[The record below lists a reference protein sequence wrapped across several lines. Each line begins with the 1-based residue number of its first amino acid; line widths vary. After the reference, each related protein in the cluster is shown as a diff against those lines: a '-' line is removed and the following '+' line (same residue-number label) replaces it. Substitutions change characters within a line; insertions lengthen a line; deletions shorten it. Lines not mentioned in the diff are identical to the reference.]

1 MPKNVERYPISVSSP
16 DRVESVEEKI
26 SLLTRN
32 LFRQYDKLNELI
44 LLYTSGRE
52 KFELTPA
59 LILKLHYFAMES
71 IVPDAGKFRSGDVI
85 ISVSGH
91 SPPPAEEVPRLVQE
105 LCDYVRVNWF
115 EKSALHL
122 ASYCLWRLNWIH
134 PFSEGNGVTARA
146 LSYLVLSIRLGVRLP
161 GYDTIPVQISES
173 KEEYYG
179 ALEHADE
186 AYRRGQIDVSELEAL
201 LEKMMARQLISASPT
216 SP

>member
-1 MPKNVERYPISVSSP
+1 MPKNVERYSISVSSP

-71 IVPDAGKFRSGDVI
+71 IVPDAGKFRSRDVI

-134 PFSEGNGVTARA
+134 LSPKEMGLRRGLCPISCLALGWASDCLATTLFRPKLARA
-146 LSYLVLSIRLGVRLP
+146 RRSTTALWNMPTRPTDAVR
-161 GYDTIPVQISES
+161 
-173 KEEYYG
+173 
-179 ALEHADE
+179 
-186 AYRRGQIDVSELEAL
+186 
-201 LEKMMARQLISASPT
+201 
-216 SP
+216 